1 MDVYD
6 QQIEP
11 ICNHKFSTHGHSRK
25 CKRRHPLNCAAEVSL
40 EILRQ
45 HCVTTI
51 GNNTTL
57 STILC
62 NNESNT
68 CHQHP
73 LSIYLEQ
80 R

>member
-11 ICNHKFSTHGHSRK
+11 ICNHKFSTHGHSRD
-25 CKRRHPLNCAAEVSL
+25 PNAATLSIVL
-40 EILRQ
+40 QKYHEILRQ

-57 STILC
+57 SAILC